1 MGGFLLFDLFLVLSD
16 VLILLA
22 GNEDA
27 IKAGWLLLT
36 GKFAIPFLG
45 IENGLGKVLPAI
57 LIFSTKLRTTNRMVF
72 ASFLV
77 MFGILF
83 MRLVVV
89 LAGEYYP
96 LI

>member
-1 MGGFLLFDLFLVLSD
+1 M
-16 VLILLA
+16 
-22 GNEDA
+22 
-27 IKAGWLLLT
+27 
-36 GKFAIPFLG
+36 G